1 MKNAECRHSCGSDS
15 ELVNICGSPSFP
27 TGKQS
32 VTKIEIY
39 LDVLPG
45 EFDKDDTIYLF
56 HPTQV
61 LKRDRVSGEIEIS
74 VIGLALARYV
84 VYAVATDS
92 EGYTGPIYE
101 DYSLRLIMFY
111 CQ

>member
-1 MKNAECRHSCGSDS
+1 M
-15 ELVNICGSPSFP
+15 
-27 TGKQS
+27 
-32 VTKIEIY
+32 
-39 LDVLPG
+39 
-45 EFDKDDTIYLF
+45 
-56 HPTQV
+56 
-61 LKRDRVSGEIEIS
+61 SGEIEIS

-101 DYSLRLIMFY
+101 DDSLRLIMFY